1 MKIIILGAGQVGGT
15 LAEHL
20 ASEANDITVVDTDGD
35 RLRDLGDRLDIRT
48 VQGKASFPT
57 VLRQAGADDA
67 DMLVA
72 VTNSDE
78 TNMVACQVAYTLF
91 NTPTKIARVREPA
104 YLTRTGLFDN
114 EAIPVDVLISPEQVV
129 TNYIKR
135 LIEHPGALQVIDF
148 AEGKAQLVGIKAYY
162 GGPLVGQELRQLR
175 EHMPNVDTRVAAIY
189 RRNRPIIPQGD
200 TVIEADD
207 EVFFIAAKAHIR
219 AVMGEMRRL
228 DDSYKRIIIAGGG
241 NVGERLAEAIE
252 SRYQVKIIERSPLRC
267 RHLSDTL
274 DSTIVLNGSASDRDL
289 LLEENIGETDV
300 FLALTND
307 DEANIMSSLLA
318 KRLGASKVMTL
329 INNPAYVDLVQGG
342 EIDIAISP
350 QLATIGTL
358 LAHVRRG
365 DIESVHSLR
374 RGAAEAIEVVAHGD
388 AKSSKVIGRSINEIK
403 LPPGTTI
410 GALVRDEEVLIAH
423 GDNMN
428 IDDKP
433 LLRLMNT
440 IFRSKTARRIFS
452 WAVHPDLALRF
463 GHWWSGKS
471 RKTHAAE
478 TLTRDS
484 LGFLIDYARRYEAQH
499 PDTDYIIFGHMHYAC
514 DYREDGLRVLFL
526 GSWDEANPV
535 YGVIDGEGEA
545 ELKTFES

>member
-267 RHLSDTL
+267 QHLSDTL

-423 GDNMN
+423 GD
-428 IDDKP
+428 
-433 LLRLMNT
+433 T
-440 IFRSKTARRIFS
+440 RIE
-452 WAVHPDLALRF
+452 
-463 GHWWSGKS
+463 SGD
-471 RKTHAAE
+471 HV
-478 TLTRDS
+478 L
-484 LGFLIDYARRYEAQH
+484 
-499 PDTDYIIFGHMHYAC
+499 
-514 DYREDGLRVLFL
+514 LFL
-526 GSWDEANPV
+526 VDKKYIRDVERLFQAG
-535 YGVIDGEGEA
+535 
-545 ELKTFES
+545 LTFF